1 LAFSS
6 IGAAWLVHGASNS
19 EQAANAA
26 INRLKHVFMAGF
38 SEAAGDGIRY
48 YPVRTG
54 FRQGQSPGDIGNNK
68 PLCGERSV

>member
-1 LAFSS
+1 
-6 IGAAWLVHGASNS
+6 
-19 EQAANAA
+19 
-26 INRLKHVFMAGF
+26 MAGF